1 DLQLREAIDG
11 VGKALE
17 IEWPA
22 LEGLGGTLDVGG
34 QDLEPPT
41 TALELGGA
49 AGFWPVSGEHV
60 SGGQRFTVSG
70 GLGRS
75 DVRASTPAK
84 GMKLRYPA
92 DPAAEG
98 VLAGVLPALRW
109 AWVPEPEALA
119 FGPDP
124 DGDGSV
130 RFAELTY
137 APVVSGDAAAFDTA
151 RVTFELPVGSTAGGQ
166 PLTITIGDAELSGS
180 VDEAGVVHP

>member
-1 DLQLREAIDG
+1 
-11 VGKALE
+11 
-17 IEWPA
+17 
-22 LEGLGGTLDVGG
+22 
-34 QDLEPPT
+34 
-41 TALELGGA
+41 
-49 AGFWPVSGEHV
+49 
-60 SGGQRFTVSG
+60 
-70 GLGRS
+70 
-75 DVRASTPAK
+75 
-84 GMKLRYPA
+84 
-92 DPAAEG
+92 
-98 VLAGVLPALRW
+98 LRW

-180 VDEAGVVHP
+180 VDEAGVVHPLVLEGQISVDDIVTAAIELAGFDEAGTLALLGGVWGFDPQEPPEWVPLEAELTVEP